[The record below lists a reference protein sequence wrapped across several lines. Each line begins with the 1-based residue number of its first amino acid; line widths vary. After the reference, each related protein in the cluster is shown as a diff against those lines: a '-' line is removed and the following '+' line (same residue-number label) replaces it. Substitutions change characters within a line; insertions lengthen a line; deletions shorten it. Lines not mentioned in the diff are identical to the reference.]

1 MTHVDLLVK
10 LKIVV
15 ESTGARGRT
24 TLENHKHS
32 QLIVAAVAQKTSN
45 KSANGSALLKKQRQ
59 NGIAASHK
67 SSNQLVLVMI
77 VRRRIPAMAH
87 LNQFIRIRIRQALD
101 KQQWLVR

>member
-32 QLIVAAVAQKTSN
+32 QLIVAAVAQKN
-45 KSANGSALLKKQRQ
+45 FKQKRQWLSAFKKQRQ